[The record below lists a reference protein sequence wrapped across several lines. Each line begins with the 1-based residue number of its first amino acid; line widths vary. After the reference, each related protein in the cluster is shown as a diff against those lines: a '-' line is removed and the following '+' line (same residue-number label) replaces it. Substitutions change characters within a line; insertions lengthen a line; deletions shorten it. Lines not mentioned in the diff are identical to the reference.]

1 MQVRFLSSAFT
12 MKKEKK
18 LSVKEHIAAFV
29 DEHFF
34 LTATLVFAII
44 VAAVALI
51 VFKAADIRD
60 EKLRMTKE
68 GKEEVELSPDGRDY
82 ALEKNAHPEVNEV
95 MEEYFG
101 ALAVYDGSVIEKY
114 LLNVNQNELAK
125 IEVMSDYIERYDNI
139 VCYTQK
145 AEAEGAYYVH
155 VYYDLKMK
163 GYDAKLPGV
172 YGFYFCPD
180 EAGNPKICKENDVK
194 VMKDFY
200 VAFSKQEVQDLY
212 NSTALSYNEI
222 LDGDEKL
229 KAFMQGFDDM
239 VNEEMAVRLAQIK
252 ATEQPSEE
260 PSEEPS
266 EPEETGPVFVE
277 PTTTVNVR
285 ASASEK
291 GEIKGQVG
299 PGTKLERVEELLNG
313 WSHVKYNGG
322 DGYIRSDYLKVVDD
336 GTGSD
341 PGTKY
346 VTAKEGVNIR
356 EKASTDGKIIAM
368 VEAGTKLEFVEKGS
382 DGWTKVKYNGQTAY
396 VKSEYVE

>member
-1 MQVRFLSSAFT
+1 

-18 LSVKEHIAAFV
+18 QPVKEQIAAFL

-60 EKLRMTKE
+60 EKLRIAKE
-68 GKEEVELSPDGRDY
+68 NREEVELSPDGRDY

-125 IEVMSDYIERYDNI
+125 IEVMSDYIERYENI

-155 VYYDLKMK
+155 VCYDLKMK
-163 GYDAKLPGV
+163 GYDALLPGV

-180 EAGNPKICKENDVK
+180 ESGNPKICKENDVK

-229 KAFMQGFDDM
+229 KTFMQGFDDM

-252 ATEQPSEE
+252 ATEQPSEQ

-266 EPEETGPVFVE
+266 EPEATGPVFVE

-299 PGTKLERVEELLNG
+299 PGTRLERVEELLNG

-336 GTGSD
+336 GSGSAE
-341 PGTKY
+341 GTKY

-356 EKASTDGKIIAM
+356 DKASTDGKIIAM
-368 VEAGTKLEFVEKGS
+368 VEAGTKLELIEKGS
-382 DGWTKVKYNGQTAY
+382 DG
-396 VKSEYVE
+396 